1 MGVFQMKKSKL
12 LSIMLSVAMV
22 LTMFNQVLS
31 LKVNAESNDVLC
43 HISKLLDEFNQEH
56 DTSYKLAD
64 DKQLDAV
71 GLNVKDVEDFY
82 KNMSDEDFYSYICT
96 AYERDMAKR
105 SNDNS
110 QDNTAVAENHL
121 SFDGNFIN
129 PDEPM
134 YSGTQKYYYRGSS
147 TEFLT
152 LTATWYYG
160 DGDYRYS
167 SVQSMGYGYTPG
179 TFPYY
184 VPYATSHTMQN
195 DARDMYCVYYC
206 SKYIGYGITDLTNW
220 TITVTFHAGLGD
232 VWGSLPM

>member
-1 MGVFQMKKSKL
+1 MKKSKL

-64 DKQLDAV
+64 DKQLAAV

-110 QDNTAVAENHL
+110 QDNTAVDIEVVLCCLSTRSGDSQRRARAVSRLHL
-121 SFDGNFIN
+121 LCECN
-129 PDEPM
+129 
-134 YSGTQKYYYRGSS
+134 
-147 TEFLT
+147 
-152 LTATWYYG
+152 
-160 DGDYRYS
+160 
-167 SVQSMGYGYTPG
+167 GYL
-179 TFPYY
+179 
-184 VPYATSHTMQN
+184 
-195 DARDMYCVYYC
+195 
-206 SKYIGYGITDLTNW
+206 IL
-220 TITVTFHAGLGD
+220 
-232 VWGSLPM
+232 